1 MTPKSTIDL
10 SLLLSLFTIIFV
22 GLTYYR
28 SSKRDTSNDVKE
40 QMKMSV
46 KLDTICNTTNET
58 RSDIKSI
65 NKQLTDLMETQ
76 ILQGQELKTM
86 WRKVDE
92 HSEKL
97 SEHEVKIINL
107 EKENIK
113 NEEN

>member
-1 MTPKSTIDL
+1 MTPQSTIDL
-10 SLLLSLFTIIFV
+10 SLLISLFTIIFV

-28 SSKRDTSNDVKE
+28 NSKKDTSADLKE
-40 QMKMSV
+40 QIKTNV

-86 WRKVDE
+86 WRRVDE

-97 SEHEVKIINL
+97 IEHEDKIIKL
-107 EKENIK
+107 EKENYK
-113 NEEN
+113 NVK